1 MGRGRFRMHNNG
13 GIAGSGVFGLIG
25 TTIRCDADDNSMY
38 CNLMKLINAI
48 IMILVLF
55 YIGYII
61 YQLVMPM
68 SKSIKFG
75 GR

>member
-13 GIAGSGVFGLIG
+13 GIAGSGVFGFIG

-48 IMILVLF
+48 MMILFLF

-68 SKSIKFG
+68 SKSMKFG